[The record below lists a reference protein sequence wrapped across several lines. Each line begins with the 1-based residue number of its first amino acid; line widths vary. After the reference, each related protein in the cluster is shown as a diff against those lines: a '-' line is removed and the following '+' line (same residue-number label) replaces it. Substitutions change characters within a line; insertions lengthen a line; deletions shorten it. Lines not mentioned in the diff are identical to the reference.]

1 MTSRPRRPN
10 QADIAER
17 LGVSV
22 STVSRALAEDGGI
35 SAGVR
40 AEVLKLAKSMGYRGK
55 SAMALPEAQR
65 RAVALV
71 PLIRAS
77 GVVASGFYEGVV
89 DGIRKAGVTEG
100 INVDFRIISDPKT
113 ILEQAQRHLS
123 LAEATSLL
131 VAGIDPSDEFM
142 DWARDNGVELVLVN
156 GSDPKMRVSS
166 VSPSNFYGAHLAA
179 ERLLAAGH
187 RRIVHYTYQNR
198 HTIYERT
205 RGFEAAIAEV
215 EGAEAVMVRPAD
227 TSPAQLCKDL
237 IAGKYDATALFCM
250 NDLLAV
256 EIIEGLNAGHARL
269 PEGFSV
275 VGFDDLPCAA
285 MVSPRLST
293 IHVDREAIGRG
304 AVHLLSQQLAGNTVV
319 QELKIGLTWVEGG
332 TLHQIA
338 GASRKMS
345 ANASAS
351 ASAR

>member
-1 MTSRPRRPN
+1 MTIRSRRPN

-40 AEVLKLAKSMGYRGK
+40 AEVHRLAKSLGYRGK
-55 SAMALPEAQR
+55 SVISVPEAQR

-77 GVVASGFYEGVV
+77 GGIVASGFYEGVV
-89 DGIRKAGVTEG
+89 DGIREAAVTEG
-100 INVDFRIISDPKT
+100 INVDFRIISDPQT
-113 ILEQAQRHLS
+113 ILEQAQRHLRQ
-123 LAEATSLL
+123 AEASSLL
-131 VAGIDPSDEFM
+131 VAGIDPADQFI
-142 DWARDNGVELVLVN
+142 DWACDNGIALVLVN

-179 ERLLAAGH
+179 EHLLAAGH

-205 RGFEAAIAEV
+205 RGFDAAISEV
-215 EGAEAVMVRPAD
+215 QGAEAIMVRPAD
-227 TSPAQLCKDL
+227 INPAQLCENL
-237 IAGKYDATALFCM
+237 IAGRYGATALFCM

-256 EIIEGLNAGHARL
+256 EILEGLNAHQASL

-275 VGFDDLPCAA
+275 VGFDDLPCGA

-293 IHVDREAIGRG
+293 IHVDRGAIGRG
-304 AVHLLSQQLAGNTVV
+304 AVHLLRQQLAGNDAV
-319 QELKIGLTWVEGG
+319 QELKIGLSWVEGG
-332 TLHQIA
+332 TLHPLA
-338 GASRKMS
+338 GYR
-345 ANASAS
+345 
-351 ASAR
+351 